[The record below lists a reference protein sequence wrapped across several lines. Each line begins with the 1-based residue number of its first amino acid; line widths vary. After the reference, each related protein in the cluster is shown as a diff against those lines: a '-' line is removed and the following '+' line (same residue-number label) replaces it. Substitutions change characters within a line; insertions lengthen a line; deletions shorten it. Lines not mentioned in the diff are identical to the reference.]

1 MFTYT
6 DNIYRYKRIDAQIQA
21 EFYDKRNTFECCI
34 VSVVD
39 KDTALSWK
47 IIFFVL
53 SAKVHIHYE
62 SN

>member
-39 KDTALSWK
+39 KDAALS
-47 IIFFVL
+47 
-53 SAKVHIHYE
+53 
-62 SN
+62 